1 MRNKIILAMAA
12 AGMMCATSA
21 FAVASGDESGTT
33 PSPTFATAH
42 ITVTGTINNSPC
54 DIKSGDDNLIV
65 DFGQFSNRHLQEP
78 DKPANAQYNKDFAI
92 HLENCSF
99 DNDSEHPGGLK
110 MSKVTVSFAPVG
122 GGTIPT
128 NGVFPNSSD
137 SNMAKNVGVQFL
149 DYQGTVINSTY
160 MGKQQLAQGNNQ
172 INLTAQLVNTGGG
185 SVTTGPINIPLTYTL
200 TYS

>member
-21 FAVASGDESGTT
+21 FADA
-33 PSPTFATAH
+33 PSVQPPTLATAH

-65 DFGQFSNRHLQEP
+65 AFGQFSNRHLQAAGQ
-78 DKPANAQYNKDFAI
+78 PADAKYNKDFAI

-99 DNDSEHPGGLK
+99 DTDSSTQELK
-110 MSKVTVSFAPVG
+110 MSKVAVSFSAG
-122 GGTIPT
+122 GGVAAPE
-128 NGVFPNSSD
+128 NGIFPNSQD
-137 SNMAKNVGVQFL
+137 PGMAKNVGVQFL
-149 DYQGTVINSTY
+149 DDKGQVIKTGNTNT
-160 MGKQQLAQGNNQ
+160 QQLAQGSNQ
-172 INLTAQLVNTGGG
+172 INLTAQLVNTGGAG
-185 SVTTGPINIPLTYTL
+185 SVTTGQINIPLTYTL

>member
-21 FAVASGDESGTT
+21 FAAVQDEGPSTQ
-33 PSPTFATAH
+33 SPTLATAH

-65 DFGQFSNRHLQEP
+65 AFGQFSNRHLQAAGQ
-78 DKPANAQYNKDFAI
+78 PADARYNKDFAI

-99 DNDSEHPGGLK
+99 DTNPDHSLK
-110 MSKVTVSFAPVG
+110 MSKVAVSFSTG
-122 GGTIPT
+122 GGVVAPE
-128 NGVFPNSSD
+128 NGIFPNSSD
-137 SNMAKNVGVQFL
+137 PNMAKNVGVQFL
-149 DYQGTVINSTY
+149 DGSGHVIKAGNSTNS
-160 MGKQQLAQGNNQ
+160 QQLAPGNNQ
-172 INLTAQLVNTGGG
+172 INLTAQLVNTGDAG
-185 SVTTGPINIPLTYTL
+185 SVTTGQINIPLNYTL

>member
-21 FAVASGDESGTT
+21 FAGTDGGDGPSTSTT
-33 PSPTFATAH
+33 PTLATAH

-65 DFGQFSNRHLQEP
+65 DFGQFSNRHLQESG
-78 DKPANAQYNKDFAI
+78 KPADARYNKNFAI

-99 DNDSEHPGGLK
+99 DSDGHDGFL